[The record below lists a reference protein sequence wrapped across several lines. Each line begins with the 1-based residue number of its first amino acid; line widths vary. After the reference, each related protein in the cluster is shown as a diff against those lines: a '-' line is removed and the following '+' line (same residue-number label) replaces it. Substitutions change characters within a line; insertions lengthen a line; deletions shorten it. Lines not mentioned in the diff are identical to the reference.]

1 MEAIIDL
8 LQAFHLNFLEVI
20 IAGLFVFSIGFLLGH
35 KKSKKLAEEVYKLQR
50 DILDLNAE
58 ILYGKEQK
66 TVSETKVIGIKHDT
80 LKGVAKFAQ

>member
-1 MEAIIDL
+1 MEAIINL
-8 LQAFHLNFLEVI
+8 LQAFHLNFLEVL
-20 IAGLFVFSIGFLLGH
+20 IAAIFVFGIGFLLGH
-35 KKSKKLAEEVYKLQR
+35 KKSKKLIEEVCKLQR

-58 ILYGKEQK
+58 ILYGKEET